1 MMRNFW
7 SKKRNPLD
15 EDMAL
20 LLEEM
25 HSPCIENIAVFL
37 IVARTGLLREKD
49 LLEQARFFCQRSR
62 RFKMSPH
69 KRDILKNPEEMLPN
83 SQRTSQVEEGG

>member
-20 LLEEM
+20 LVEEM

-37 IVARTGLLREKD
+37 IVARTVARTGLLQEKD
-49 LLEQARFFCQRSR
+49 LLEQARFSA
-62 RFKMSPH
+62 
-69 KRDILKNPEEMLPN
+69 RDRGGLKCHPINEIY
-83 SQRTSQVEEGG
+83 

>member
-1 MMRNFW
+1 MRNFW

-20 LLEEM
+20 LVEEM

-37 IVARTGLLREKD
+37 IVARTV
-49 LLEQARFFCQRSR
+49 ARTGIASGEGSF
-62 RFKMSPH
+62 
-69 KRDILKNPEEMLPN
+69 
-83 SQRTSQVEEGG
+83 RTSEIFLSEIEEAQNVTP